1 MSNNF
6 KPPQFVYRLPPRM
19 RDRRMLLLYVIGL
32 VFILAIMLLGF
43 LTPSLASEASRYGG
57 IAAIS
62 MTLILLTMGVP
73 LQIGLSLAAVY
84 IAADVT
90 WVAWSNQGIY
100 SPSINWLYIIPIL
113 MSQMVGRRAGWL
125 WTGIIAL
132 LFLFMTVA
140 THQSWLPQMIDYDK
154 SHEVYG
160 LVVYVVTTASLIGVN
175 LFYQGFA
182 NETIQNIKD
191 RNHELELK
199 RQDLQAILDTRDQ
212 FIASVSHELRTPM
225 NAIMG
230 FNELLKDH
238 QANNPKV
245 QEILNL
251 THQSGEHLLTVINDV
266 LDYSQFQ
273 SGKLGIH
280 PEAFVL
286 SQVADS
292 ASGLFVNRI
301 KSMRLAFQQEVD
313 PSLPIWIL
321 ADRHRLMQVLVNLLG
336 NAIKFTQQGHV
347 KLRITKQQELI
358 RFEVADTGIGISP
371 EQQALVFERFS
382 QATAQTQDL
391 YGGNGL
397 GLAISKRLVELMGGA
412 IGVQST
418 LGVGSCF
425 WFTLPLIEALPAQIN
440 QDQDNAGTSDFDQ
453 RAWRFLIVDD
463 MAINRLLLRQMLQ
476 MACPQAKISEAE
488 NGLSAL
494 SIMKISS
501 FDLVFMDM
509 LMPQMDG
516 IEASKRI
523 RTDLTGPAGQTPILG
538 LTANVNAI
546 DRERFIQAGANGFL
560 LKPFDRKVLMKTTER
575 LLMSSKKTPAS
586 SKSSNPEPL
595 Q

>member
-1 MSNNF
+1 
-6 KPPQFVYRLPPRM
+6 
-19 RDRRMLLLYVIGL
+19 
-32 VFILAIMLLGF
+32 LAC
-43 LTPSLASEASRYGG
+43 PWN
-57 IAAIS
+57 
-62 MTLILLTMGVP
+62 
-73 LQIGLSLAAVY
+73 IGLSLAAIY

-90 WVAWSNQGIY
+90 WLAWSSQGIY

-140 THQSWLPQMIDYDK
+140 THQSWLPQMTNYDK

-182 NETIQNIKD
+182 NETIQNIKE

-199 RQDLQAILDTRDQ
+199 RQELQAILDTRDQ

-230 FNELLKDH
+230 FNELLKEH

-292 ASGLFVNRI
+292 ASGLFVTRI
-301 KSMRLAFQQEVD
+301 KSMRLAFEQEVD
-313 PSLPIWIL
+313 PNLPIWIL

-358 RFEVADTGIGISP
+358 RFEVEDTGIGISP

-425 WFTLPLIEALPAQIN
+425 WFTLPLIEALPAQIK
-440 QDQDNAGTSDFDQ
+440 QDANNSGTSDFHQ

-476 MACPQAKISEAE
+476 MACPNARISEAE
-488 NGLSAL
+488 HGLSAL
-494 SIMKISS
+494 AILKI
-501 FDLVFMDM
+501 
-509 LMPQMDG
+509 
-516 IEASKRI
+516 
-523 RTDLTGPAGQTPILG
+523 
-538 LTANVNAI
+538 
-546 DRERFIQAGANGFL
+546 
-560 LKPFDRKVLMKTTER
+560 
-575 LLMSSKKTPAS
+575 
-586 SKSSNPEPL
+586 
-595 Q
+595 

>member
-1 MSNNF
+1 MSNKFN
-6 KPPQFVYRLPPRM
+6 PPEFVYRLPPRM
-19 RDRRMLLLYVIGL
+19 RERRMLLLYVIGL

-62 MTLILLTMGVP
+62 LTLILLTIGVP
-73 LQIGLSLAAVY
+73 LEIGLSLAAVY

-90 WVAWSNQGIY
+90 WLAWSSQGIY

-140 THQSWLPQMIDYDK
+140 THQSWLPQMTNYDK

-175 LFYQGFA
+175 LFYQSFA
-182 NETIQNIKD
+182 NETIQNIKE

-230 FNELLKDH
+230 FNELLKEH

-292 ASGLFVNRI
+292 ASGLFVTRI
-301 KSMRLAFQQEVD
+301 KSMRLAFEQEVD
-313 PSLPIWIL
+313 PNLPIWIL

-336 NAIKFTQQGHV
+336 NAIKFTQHGHV

-358 RFEVADTGIGISP
+358 RFEVEDTGIGISP

-425 WFTLPLIEALPAQIN
+425 WFTLPLIEALPAQIK
-440 QDQDNAGTSDFDQ
+440 QDADNSGTSDFYQ

-476 MACPQAKISEAE
+476 MACPNARISEAE
-488 NGLSAL
+488 HGLSAL
-494 SIMKISS
+494 AILKISS
-501 FDLVFMDM
+501 FDLIFMDM
-509 LMPQMDG
+509 VMPQLDG
-516 IEASKRI
+516 IETSKRI
-523 RTDLTGPAGQTPILG
+523 RHEMTGPDRYTPILG

-546 DRERFIQAGANGFL
+546 DRERFVQAGADGFL
-560 LKPFDRKVLMKTTER
+560 LKPFDRKVLMQTAER
-575 LLMSSKKTPAS
+575 LLQSSKKTPAS
-586 SKSSNPEPL
+586 SNPEPL